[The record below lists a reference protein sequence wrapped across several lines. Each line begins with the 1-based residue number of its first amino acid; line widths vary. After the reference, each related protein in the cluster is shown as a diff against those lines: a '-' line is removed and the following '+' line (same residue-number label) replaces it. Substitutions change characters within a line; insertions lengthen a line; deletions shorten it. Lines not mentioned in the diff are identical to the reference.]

1 MEYFVMVVFVLCVN
15 KDKYVFVIFVVNKLL
30 FGKLLLKIVLIV
42 SNDWMCV
49 FFLVLFC
56 IVF

>member
-1 MEYFVMVVFVLCVN
+1 MVVFVLCVN